1 MSFNLIIPAAANK
14 QEYIDNMLLPKTFN
28 LNKHGVPLCIEA
40 AMSVDTSLFDSIY
53 ITILKLH
60 DDLFGVYNMLTHHIK
75 RLGLNAKVIVIDEPT
90 KSQAETVYKTIC
102 QANITT
108 GGIFIKDADCS
119 FTADIYNQN
128 GIVVYPLEKLTLV
141 DPQHKSYVAVDDMQ
155 YITNT
160 IEKRVIDHYFNAG
173 GYCFESVNDFVNYY
187 FELEN
192 ESNLYLSH
200 IVYSML
206 LDGHIFRPFMA
217 EKYTDFDNDLCKS

>member
-1 MSFNLIIPAAANK
+1 MSFSLIIPAAANK
-14 QEYIDNMLLPKTFN
+14 QEYIDNMLLPKAFN

-40 AMSVDTSLFDSIY
+40 AMSIDTSLFDSIY

-60 DDLFGVYNMLTHHIK
+60 DDLFGVYNMLMHHIK
-75 RLGLNAKVIVIDEPT
+75 RLGLNANVIVIDEPT

-173 GYCFESVNDFVNYY
+173 GYCFENVNDFVNYY
-187 FELEN
+187 FEFEN

-206 LDGHIFRPFMA
+206 LDNHIFKPFIA
-217 EKYTDFDNDLCKS
+217 DNYTDFDC